1 MRASLLFLSL
11 LALAATL
18 LLRAGVA
25 GGALATETDPAVLT
39 GAPSDDVE
47 LLEVVPFSMDEP
59 FVHEWRAEKPL
70 VSAGALLVLRADAEL
85 VRTRQTYEPVL
96 YVGSQT
102 AERCNA
108 PLADGEP
115 AGPDGKAIL
124 VALVPAP
131 LTDGGRVAL
140 DLDRTPIWFGGLELP
155 ERLDAARIA
164 GERRRAES
172 ANVRPARP
180 GAQAVLDGQPVHVRG
195 RLELE
200 ATYLA
205 DLLERWTPEEVDRIA
220 MLRGR

>member
-1 MRASLLFLSL
+1 MRPLLLFAVL

-18 LLRAGVA
+18 LLRVGLAGRA
-25 GGALATETDPAVLT
+25 PGTEADPARLT
-39 GAPSDDVE
+39 GTPAGDVE
-47 LLEVVPFSMDEP
+47 LLEVVPFAVDEP
-59 FVHEWRAEKPL
+59 FVHEWRAEKPP
-70 VSAGALLVLRADAEL
+70 VTAGMLLVLRADAEL

-96 YVGSQT
+96 FVGSQT

-108 PLADGEP
+108 PLVDGEP

-124 VALVPAP
+124 IALVPAP
-131 LTDGGRVAL
+131 LTEAGRVAL

-155 ERLDAARIA
+155 ERVDAARIA
-164 GERRRAES
+164 GERRRAAA
-172 ANVRPARP
+172 ANVRPARLGARVVP
-180 GAQAVLDGQPVHVRG
+180 GAEPVRVHD

-205 DLLERWTPEEVDRIA
+205 DLLERWTPEESDRIA